1 MQREQRTKLQE
12 TPPTAPSPEPAPGM
26 AKWAVAKGRSVHI
39 PLATKRVVGTRAV
52 EVDGTPV
59 YRDVTQ
65 AEFRVAGPGE
75 IISEDSS
82 VFTAAEISR
91 MVGLGFLVAI
101 DDKPK
106 HGKAAAAVSRTAI
119 ENDPRVR

>member
-1 MQREQRTKLQE
+1 MKNLQE
-12 TPPTAPSPEPAPGM
+12 TPPPSPEPAPG
-26 AKWAVAKGRSVHI
+26 KWAVAKGRSIHI

-52 EVDGTPV
+52 EVDGTTV

-101 DDKPK
+101 DDRPAKRLNSR
-106 HGKAAAAVSRTAI
+106 AAAVSQ
-119 ENDPRVR
+119 PRVR